1 MSTQDEIDAI
11 DIELEAIEEQIT
23 TLKCRR
29 IELEEYRDSLL
40 STLSTSI
47 APTQPPVPQ
56 KDYGREDFDWS
67 PELKQLAA
75 NHWKITQWRDKQ
87 LHVMNASLDSRDTFV
102 LMPTGTVYR
111 VCYISDVECVREHI
125 NKSETFTL
133 PLRAW
138 KY

>member
-40 STLSTSI
+40 NTLPINT
-47 APTQPPVPQ
+47 APTQPAAPER
-56 KDYGREDFDWS
+56 DYGREDFSWS
-67 PELKQLAA
+67 TELKQLAA
-75 NHWKITQWRDKQ
+75 NHWNIIQWRDKQ

-111 VCYISDVECVREHI
+111 MCCASDVECVREHI
-125 NKSETFTL
+125 NKARYLTFL
-133 PLRAW
+133 CMHGE
-138 KY
+138 